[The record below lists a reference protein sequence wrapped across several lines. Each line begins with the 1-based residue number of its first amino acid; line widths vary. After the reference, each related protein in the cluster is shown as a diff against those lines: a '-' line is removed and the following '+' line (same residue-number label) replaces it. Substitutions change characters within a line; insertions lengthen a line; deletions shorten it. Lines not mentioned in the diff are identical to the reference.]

1 MLDKAT
7 TMLTEATEAV
17 AEKGDTAKEIVN
29 FFQSDGMKATGYILA
44 ATAVVVIVCV
54 IAWIGFK
61 KAAQKY
67 GRR

>member
-29 FFQSDGMKATGYILA
+29 FFQSDGMKATCYILA
-44 ATAVVVIVCV
+44 ATAVVVIVCA

-61 KAAQKY
+61 KAAQKAAQK
-67 GRR
+67 